1 MDEGEAKC
9 GRARLDRG
17 RLSAPAATCRSPS
30 EFLANDAYD
39 RLSETPLAI
48 LVGWPGY
55 RETSEESQL
64 VERLCLTDLEFC
76 YLFYSTG

>member
-30 EFLANDAYD
+30 EFLADDAYGDD
-39 RLSETPLAI
+39 RLSETPPGHSGGLA
-48 LVGWPGY
+48 W
-55 RETSEESQL
+55 
-64 VERLCLTDLEFC
+64 
-76 YLFYSTG
+76 